1 MIGLVQPPPE
11 ELEVD
16 ARFLLANERTLLA
29 WTRTAL
35 ALLAGAVGVFQFG
48 ERLAGDIALTI
59 VLVLLGAA
67 TAVAGTRRYLEADR
81 AIRAGRL
88 PARGHAPVLVAGAVV
103 LLALGL
109 LVAVV
114 VEVAGP

>member
-1 MIGLVQPPPE
+1 LDD
-11 ELEVD
+11 LDVD

-48 ERLAGDIALTI
+48 DRLAGDVVLTV
-59 VLVLLGAA
+59 VLVLLGGGTAA
-67 TAVAGTRRYLEADR
+67 IGTHRYLQADR

-88 PARGHAPVLVAGAVV
+88 PDRGRAPVVLAAAVV
-103 LLALGL
+103 LLAIGL

-114 VEVAGP
+114 VELAGS

>member
-1 MIGLVQPPPE
+1 MIGAVQPPE
-11 ELEVD
+11 DLDVD

-48 ERLAGDIALTI
+48 DRLAGDVALTL
-59 VLVLLGAA
+59 VLVVLGAG
-67 TAVAGTRRYLEADR
+67 TALAGTRRYLETDR

-88 PARGHAPVLVAGAVV
+88 PARGSAPVLLAGAVV
-103 LLALGL
+103 LLAAGL

-114 VEVAGP
+114 VETAGS